1 MEHGSSVSVRAKER
15 AVEHVTPQLLER
27 VVDSL
32 TPEGSIVLLV
42 GASGSGKSRLAQDAV
57 DALSV
62 DLEVTAELVTIMAPS
77 NPLSTIASRLGVED
91 AHGAVGVASFSVH
104 PQGEVIEDTERIAEQ
119 LMKLVQ
125 TTLQDPGSGPL
136 VLLVQGIDQY
146 SPGLAMLIDKIA
158 RNPRVRVVATAR
170 GLNAAAAHLAS
181 NSRAN
186 TVSVPPLTMEES
198 SRYLVRLLGVER
210 IEFHS
215 LRRWYRVTEGNALSV
230 MLMAL
235 GLDSEG
241 RIGRS
246 RGVAYE
252 LPGPAMVPREFGAYL
267 RDSCTDEE
275 LRTLETIALAEPL
288 GESVLIRTLDP
299 TSLSALRSRGILKAQ
314 HRGGSGSQL
323 SLSHKLLAAAVVEQM
338 SEERLEEVSGEL
350 FDLLRAGTT
359 TASSLQ
365 QSLLLRLVTLGLN
378 AHRILPN
385 DWLIDALASPPNI
398 ASAALRLRIARTL
411 LHYPDVSTTQFAT
424 AALCAVRLAR
434 ESGEDAVLERSWEDV
449 RAALARLRRTAASTT
464 MLRIRLELELARHYA
479 FDMGDLEAA
488 LAMMDTLER
497 ELSSAPSAEQ
507 SAIQSERVM
516 LYAASGDLQAAWRHL
531 PDPDSVSS
539 MPIEWERAPARIISS
554 LLLGQ
559 HGEFASALRVS
570 DRAASY
576 ALMGERPQTDLARS
590 LQFASFI
597 NFWRCGATEAARY
610 SLEGMLNTS
619 QNDQYFVGYVELAAS
634 LMSLSDG
641 KWGLAVQR
649 AERLVDRLAQRDPY
663 GLASLAHAAHA
674 LGLAALGEKEG
685 SRRAIRAAE
694 TQGTGLAQAVL
705 GYVRVLTLRA
715 RQWNME
721 DNVAV
726 RGLKLAAWA
735 SAEGLPTVELLAL
748 HIVAMEERV
757 DARGYLSRIR
767 EAASKIE
774 PPMSA
779 AILAHCEELI
789 EGKVAWESP
798 GARRLTELGIWMPLP
813 DTDELSAREREVAM
827 FASLGYS
834 SRWIAEQFH
843 LSVRTVDTHLRH
855 VFTKLQVSGRD
866 ELRHWFRRE
875 HQTW

>member
-1 MEHGSSVSVRAKER
+1 MTVRAKEHS
-15 AVEHVTPQLLER
+15 VEHVTPQLLER
-27 VVDSL
+27 VTNL
-32 TPEGSIVLLV
+32 LLPEGSIVLLV
-42 GASGSGKSRLAQDAV
+42 GASGSGKSRLAQDAI
-57 DALSV
+57 DTLSA
-62 DLEVTAELVTIMAPS
+62 EFETPAELITIMAPS
-77 NPLSTIASRLGVED
+77 NPLLTIASRLGVDD
-91 AHGAVGVASFSVH
+91 AYGTANATQFSV
-104 PQGEVIEDTERIAEQ
+104 PSAGESIEDTERMSERLLQ
-119 LMKLVQ
+119 LVH
-125 TTLQDPGSGPL
+125 TTLEDPGRGPL

-146 SPGLAMLIDKIA
+146 SPWLAMLIDRIA
-158 RNPRVRVVATAR
+158 RNPRVRVIATSR

-181 NSRAN
+181 NARAN

-215 LRRWYRVTEGNALSV
+215 LRRWYRATEGNALSV
-230 MLMAL
+230 MLLAL

-246 RGVAYE
+246 RSVAYE
-252 LPGPAMVPREFGAYL
+252 LPGPELVPREFGAYF

-299 TSLSALRSRGILKAQ
+299 TCLSALRSRGILKAQ

-323 SLSHKLLAAAVVEQM
+323 SLSHKLLAAAVREQM
-338 SEERLEEVSGEL
+338 SEERVEEVSGTL

-359 TASSLQ
+359 TVSTLN

-385 DWLIDALASPPNI
+385 DWLIDALACPPTI
-398 ASAALRLRIARTL
+398 ASAELRLRIARTL
-411 LHYPDVSTTQFAT
+411 LHHPDVSTTQFAT
-424 AALCAVRLAR
+424 ATLCVVRLAR
-434 ESGEDAVLERSWEDV
+434 ESGDDVVLERSWEDV

-479 FDMGDLEAA
+479 FDMGDPEAGH
-488 LAMMDTLER
+488 AMMDALER
-497 ELSSAPSAEQ
+497 ELNPEPSAER

-516 LYAASGDLQAAWRHL
+516 LFATMGELQSAWRNV

-539 MPIEWERAPARIISS
+539 MPIEWERGPARIVSS

-590 LQFASFI
+590 MQFASFI

-610 SLEGMLNTS
+610 SLEGMLSNS
-619 QNDQYFVGYVELAAS
+619 QNDLYFVGYVELASS

-649 AERLVDRLAQRDPY
+649 AERLVDRLGQRDPY
-663 GLASLAHAAHA
+663 GLSSLAHAAHA
-674 LGLAALGEKEG
+674 LGLAALGEKDG

-694 TQGTGLAQAVL
+694 AQHPGLAQAML

-715 RQWNME
+715 RQWNSE
-721 DNVAV
+721 ENVAV
-726 RGLKLAAWA
+726 RGLKLASWA
-735 SAEGLPTVELLAL
+735 RSEELPTVELLAL
-748 HIVAMEERV
+748 HVVAMEERS
-757 DARGYLSRIR
+757 DARGYLARIR
-767 EAASKIE
+767 EAAARIE
-774 PPMSA
+774 PPLSA
-779 AILAHCEELI
+779 AVLAHCEELI

-798 GARRLTELGIWMPLP
+798 AARGLTELGIWMPLP